1 ISCEQ
6 HSLHEAKH
14 ILGDDWI
21 QIHRRIV
28 QQHAK
33 QYKMV
38 AWGKAVQTLSIQV
51 ASSSGTS
58 ASSDLSS
65 SGVSRAM
72 IKERLKSFNMQFE
85 ELRAKQSLWTIPDQE
100 LRETL
105 RLSIAEVLLPAYMSF
120 VKRFGNLVEN
130 EKKPRKYLKYQPDEL
145 DQLLGQFFEG
155 QQSVEQKK

>member
-1 ISCEQ
+1 
-6 HSLHEAKH
+6 
-14 ILGDDWI
+14 
-21 QIHRRIV
+21 
-28 QQHAK
+28 
-33 QYKMV
+33 
-38 AWGKAVQTLSIQV
+38 
-51 ASSSGTS
+51 
-58 ASSDLSS
+58 
-65 SGVSRAM
+65 M